1 MKSKAEKK
9 LSEKREKL
17 FKKIKNLV
25 ALVLFGLA
33 GGIYFFGSRPETK
46 ELKIN
51 AGEAVEENVQNAGKA
66 YEENIQNA
74 GKEAVVR
81 SLNNYV
87 SENIRDKADTQQ
99 GTTVDYVSETDNMSG
114 NPGKQSENNG
124 NSGNDDRKKDKK
136 ASGRININTATK
148 AELCTLTGIGPAKA
162 DKIISFRE
170 ERGGF
175 EKIEELMQVPGI
187 KEGTFNKIR
196 DKIEL

>member
-17 FKKIKNLV
+17 FKKIKNL
-25 ALVLFGLA
+25 AAFVLFGLT
-33 GGIYFFGSRPETK
+33 GGIYFLGSRPETK

-51 AGEAVEENVQNAGKA
+51 AGEAVEEN
-66 YEENIQNA
+66 
-74 GKEAVVR
+74 
-81 SLNNYV
+81 
-87 SENIRDKADTQQ
+87 ADI
-99 GTTVDYVSETDNMSG
+99 N
-114 NPGKQSENNG
+114 
-124 NSGNDDRKKDKK
+124 GNDDRKKDKK